1 MKAEPVLRSIFDRPK
16 KVYKLPSHPIS
27 VEGPSVH
34 KMIDSYTGCQ
44 QYLCLILHQQIES
57 FKIQKRSQHILRSTF
72 NGSGS
77 QYGHNPLYI
86 LSIYLTIL
94 IRFLVLAA
102 NITLAGLC
110 YLHQLDPFH
119 FQNFGYGV
127 FCQQN
132 FDNFCQVINSWFAQ
146 IFQYYH

>member
-34 KMIDSYTGCQ
+34 KMIDSPSYTGCQ
-44 QYLCLILHQQIES
+44 QYLCLILHQQIER

-72 NGSGS
+72 NDSGS

-94 IRFLVLAA
+94 GRLACM
-102 NITLAGLC
+102 IG
-110 YLHQLDPFH
+110 
-119 FQNFGYGV
+119 
-127 FCQQN
+127 
-132 FDNFCQVINSWFAQ
+132 S
-146 IFQYYH
+146 